1 MAKGTIIAIG
11 GAEDKG
17 SGTVPKHVQYLAHD
31 FYTSGILYRIREEM
45 QDKAAP
51 IEVVTTASMIPQKVG
66 QNYVEAFSRL
76 GIKNVNLMHIRSYK
90 EADNPDY
97 ISRLQEAG
105 CVLFSGGNQFRLTTA
120 FCGTRFHHILRDRY
134 ENDHFVVAGT
144 SAGAMAMSDVMIY
157 PGNIEDANTA
167 IEVPTYGG
175 LDLIEDVII
184 DTHFLIRGRFRRLSQ
199 AVADNPQCIGIG
211 LDEDTGIVLKEGKKI
226 EAIGS
231 GLVVLIDPRHIRE
244 KNDSVDSSEH
254 DIYIE
259 NLIVHVLAYGNRFEL
274 KDKDFTRKAVR

>member
-17 SGTVPKHVQYLAHD
+17 TGIMPRHVQYLAHD
-31 FYTSGILYRIREEM
+31 FYTSGILFRIKDEM
-45 QDKAAP
+45 SNSSAP
-51 IEVVTTASMIPQKVG
+51 IEVVTTASMIPNKVG
-66 QNYVEAFSRL
+66 ANYKDAFSRL
-76 GIKNVNLMHIRSYK
+76 GIMNVNLMHIRSYN
-90 EADNPDY
+90 EADKPEY
-97 ISRLQEAG
+97 IQRLKEAG
-105 CVLFSGGNQFRLTTA
+105 CVLFSGGNQFRLTTS

-134 ENDHFVVAGT
+134 ENENFVIAGT

-157 PGNIEDANTA
+157 PGNVEEGNTA
-167 IEVPTYGG
+167 LEVPTYGG

-211 LDEDTGIVLKEGKKI
+211 LDEDTGIIIREGRKI

-244 KNDSVDSSEH
+244 KNESVDNSEH
-254 DIYIE
+254 SIYIE
-259 NLIVHVLAYGNRFEL
+259 NLIVHVLAYGNKFIL
-274 KDKDFTRKAVR
+274 KDKEFSRKASR